1 MPVSDP
7 ECWIQQREKKNHQT
21 MSKHYDLI
29 IIGAGSAGCVLANRL
44 SAKSSRRVLLLEAGP
59 KDNNIWTR
67 VPAGVPRVVAN
78 KKISWGYISQPETHL
93 NHRQLFLPRG
103 RLVGGS
109 SCINGHVYMRGT
121 PADYDGWADSG
132 NPGWSWRDVLPH
144 FKRTESHH
152 SGESELHGGSGE
164 LHVTPVMEP
173 HPASQAFIDAAIAHG
188 IPKTTDFNGKTQ
200 EGVGYL
206 ELMIND
212 GVRSSTSQAFLKPV
226 RHRKNLTV
234 QANALVEKILLDGT
248 RVRGVRFRVHGK
260 VHEVLSP
267 DVVLSAGAINSPQV
281 LMLSGIGDLQMLQQH
296 GLTALHALPGVGQN
310 LQDHVYAHCLVSVE
324 DAFSLNRKISSNLRM
339 VPDVLRY
346 LFTRRGLLNS
356 AAAQVG
362 LFTSSK
368 IHGPRIDLQIQMRPF
383 SMLGKG
389 GMYRADPSPAVTAS
403 CGLLQP
409 FSVGQVQLASADPAD
424 RVHIYPRLLSDE
436 RDLMPLVE
444 GVRIMRKLFHSEPF
458 ASRLKAELMPGP
470 QCQSDED
477 MIHYLREQAQSMYHP
492 TGTCRMGTDAMAVV
506 DHRLRVKGLHGL
518 RIADA
523 SVMPRVPSGNT
534 NAPVIM
540 IADKAA
546 AMMEEDWRSA

>member
-1 MPVSDP
+1 
-7 ECWIQQREKKNHQT
+7 

-59 KDNNIWTR
+59 EDTNIWTR
-67 VPAGVPRVVAN
+67 VPAGVPRVVAHPA
-78 KKISWGYISQPETHL
+78 ISWGYVSEPEPGL
-93 NHRQLFLPRG
+93 KQRQLFLPRG
-103 RLVGGS
+103 RLVGGT

-121 PADYDGWADSG
+121 PEDYDGWLAAG
-132 NPGWSWRDVLPH
+132 NPGWGWQDVLPH

-152 SGESELHGGSGE
+152 LGESELHGGRGE
-164 LHVTPVMEP
+164 LHVSPVMEP
-173 HPASQAFIDAAIAHG
+173 HPASQAFIDAAIANG
-188 IPKTTDFNGKTQ
+188 MPWNADFNGSTQ

-212 GVRSSTSQAFLKPV
+212 GVRSSTSQAFLAPV
-226 RHRKNLTV
+226 RHRSNLQV
-234 QANALVEKILLDGT
+234 QTNAMVEKILLEGT
-248 RVRGVRFRVHGK
+248 RVTGVRFRVHGQSHQ
-260 VHEVLSP
+260 VHAPE
-267 DVVLSAGAINSPQV
+267 VVLSAGAINSPHL
-281 LMLSGIGDLQMLQQH
+281 LMLSGIGDPQTLQPH
-296 GLTALHALPGVGQN
+296 GLRALHALPGVGQN
-310 LQDHVYAHCLVSVE
+310 LQDHVYAHCLVRVD
-324 DAFSLNRKISSNLRM
+324 DAFSLNRKISSTLRM
-339 VPDVLRY
+339 IPDVLRY

-362 LFTSSK
+362 LFTSSRV
-368 IHGPRIDLQIQMRPF
+368 HGPRIDLQIQMRPF

-409 FSVGQVQLASADPAD
+409 FSTGSVQLASADPAE
-424 RVHIYPRLLSDE
+424 RIRIYPRLLSDE

-444 GVRIMRKLFHSEPF
+444 GVRLMRKLFHSEPF
-458 ASRLKAELMPGP
+458 ASRLHAELMPGP
-470 QCQSDED
+470 QCQSDDD
-477 MIHYLREQAQSMYHP
+477 MIDYLREQAQSMYHP
-492 TGTCRMGTDAMAVV
+492 TGTCKMGTDAMAVV
-506 DHRLRVKGLHGL
+506 DHRLRVRGLHGL

-546 AMMEEDWRSA
+546 AMMEEDWRDA

>member
-1 MPVSDP
+1 MP
-7 ECWIQQREKKNHQT
+7 
-21 MSKHYDLI
+21 KHYDLI

-44 SAKSSRRVLLLEAGP
+44 SANSSRRVLLLEAGP
-59 KDNNIWTR
+59 EDRNVWTR
-67 VPAGVPRVVAN
+67 VPAGVPRVVAD
-78 KKISWGYISQPETHL
+78 KKISWGYVSQPEPGL

-121 PADYDGWADSG
+121 PADYDGWLAEG
-132 NPGWSWRDVLPH
+132 NPGWGWNDVLPH

-152 SGESELHGGSGE
+152 LGESALHGGSGE

-173 HPASQAFIDAAIAHG
+173 HPASQAFIDAALAHG
-188 IPKTTDFNGKTQ
+188 IPPNADFNGPAQ

-206 ELMIND
+206 ELMINN
-212 GVRSSTSQAFLKPV
+212 GVRSSTSQAFLTPV
-226 RHRKNLTV
+226 RHRSNLQV
-234 QANALVEKILLDGT
+234 QTNALVEKIILEGT
-248 RVRGVRFRVHGK
+248 QVKGVRFQVHGK
-260 VHEVLSP
+260 TQEAHAPEL
-267 DVVLSAGAINSPQV
+267 VLSAGAVNSPQV
-281 LMLSGIGDLQMLQQH
+281 LMLSGIGDPQSLQQH
-296 GLTALHALPGVGQN
+296 GLRVLHALPGVGQN
-310 LQDHVYAHCLVSVE
+310 LQDHVYAHCLVSVD

-362 LFTSSK
+362 LFTSSQV
-368 IHGPRIDLQIQMRPF
+368 HGPRIDLQIQMRPF

-389 GMYRADPSPAVTAS
+389 GMYRADPAPAVTAS

-409 FSVGQVQLASADPAD
+409 FSTGSVQLASANPAD
-424 RVHIYPRLLSDE
+424 RVLIYPRLLSDE
-436 RDLMPLVE
+436 RDLLPLVQ

-458 ASRLKAELMPGP
+458 ASGLKTELMPGP
-470 QCQSDED
+470 QCQSDSD
-477 MIHYLREQAQSMYHP
+477 MIDYLREQAQSMYHP
-492 TGTCRMGTDAMAVV
+492 VGTCRMGADALAVV
-506 DHRLRVKGLHGL
+506 DHRLRVKGIQGL

-546 AMMEEDWRSA
+546 TMIEEDWRNT

>member
-1 MPVSDP
+1 MP
-7 ECWIQQREKKNHQT
+7 
-21 MSKHYDLI
+21 KHYDLI

-44 SAKSSRRVLLLEAGP
+44 SATSSRRVLLLEAGP
-59 KDNNIWTR
+59 EDTNIWTR

-78 KKISWGYISQPETHL
+78 KKISWGYVSQPEPGL
-93 NHRQLFLPRG
+93 NDRQLFLPRG

-121 PADYDGWADSG
+121 PEDYDGWLAAG
-132 NPGWSWRDVLPH
+132 NPGWGWKDVLPH
-144 FKRTESHH
+144 FKRTETHH
-152 SGESELHGGSGE
+152 LGESELHGGSGE
-164 LHVTPVMEP
+164 LHVTPVMES
-173 HPASQAFIDAAIAHG
+173 HPASQAFIDAALANG
-188 IPKTTDFNGKTQ
+188 IPSNADFNGRTQ

-212 GVRSSTSQAFLKPV
+212 GVRSSTSQAFLTPV
-226 RHRKNLTV
+226 RHRRNLQV
-234 QANALVEKILLDGT
+234 QANALVERILLEGT
-248 RVRGVRFRVHGK
+248 RVTGVRFRVHGQI
-260 VHEVLSP
+260 HEVHAP
-267 DVVLSAGAINSPQV
+267 EIVLSAGAINSPQL
-281 LMLSGIGDLQMLQQH
+281 LMLSGIGDPQALQPH
-296 GLTALHALPGVGQN
+296 GLRPLHALPGVGQN

-362 LFTSSK
+362 LFTASQV
-368 IHGPRIDLQIQMRPF
+368 HGPRIDLQIQMRPF

-389 GMYRADPSPAVTAS
+389 GMYRADPAPAVTAS

-409 FSVGQVQLASADPAD
+409 FSTGHVQLASADPAE
-424 RVHIYPRLLSDE
+424 RVQIYPRLLSDE
-436 RDLMPLVE
+436 RDLMPLVQ

-477 MIHYLREQAQSMYHP
+477 MIGYLREQAQSMYHP
-492 TGTCRMGTDAMAVV
+492 AGTCRMGTDAMAVV
-506 DHRLRVKGLHGL
+506 DHRLRVHGLQGL

-540 IADKAA
+540 VADKAA
-546 AMMEEDWRSA
+546 TMMEEDWRAA

>member
-1 MPVSDP
+1 MP
-7 ECWIQQREKKNHQT
+7 
-21 MSKHYDLI
+21 KHYDLI

-44 SAKSSRRVLLLEAGP
+44 SATSSRRVLLLEAGP
-59 KDNNIWTR
+59 EDTHIWTR

-78 KKISWGYISQPETHL
+78 KAISWGYVSEPEPGL
-93 NHRQLFLPRG
+93 NHRQLVLPRG

-121 PADYDGWADSG
+121 PDDYDNWQAAG
-132 NPGWSWRDVLPH
+132 NPGWGWNDVLPH
-144 FKRTESHH
+144 FKRTECHH
-152 SGESELHGGSGE
+152 LGESELHGGSGE

-173 HPASQAFIDAAIAHG
+173 HPASQAFIDAAIANG
-188 IPKTTDFNGKTQ
+188 LPGNTDFNGRTQ

-206 ELMIND
+206 ELMIRD

-226 RHRKNLTV
+226 RHRSNLRV
-234 QANALVEKILLDGT
+234 QTHALVEQILLEGS
-248 RVRGVRFRVHGK
+248 RVTGVRFRVKGNAQE
-260 VHEVLSP
+260 VHEVHAP
-267 DVVLSAGAINSPQV
+267 EVVLSAGAINSPQL
-281 LMLSGIGDLQMLQQH
+281 LMLSGIGDPQALQAH
-296 GLTALHALPGVGQN
+296 GLRPRHALPGVGQN
-310 LQDHVYAHCLVSVE
+310 LQDHVYAHCLVSVD

-362 LFTSSK
+362 LFTRSGV
-368 IHGPRIDLQIQMRPF
+368 HGPRIDLQIQMRPF

-389 GMYRADPSPAVTAS
+389 GMYRADPAPAVTAS

-409 FSVGQVQLASADPAD
+409 FSTGYVALASAKPSD
-424 RVHIYPRLLSDE
+424 RMRIYPRLLSDE
-436 RDLMPLVE
+436 RDLMPLVQ
-444 GVRIMRKLFHSEPF
+444 GMRVMRQLFHSEPF
-458 ASRLKAELMPGP
+458 ASGLKAELMPGL

-477 MIHYLREQAQSMYHP
+477 LIDYLREQAQSMYHP
-492 TGTCRMGTDAMAVV
+492 TGTCRMGTDPMAVV
-506 DHRLRVKGLHGL
+506 DHRLRVRGLHGL

-546 AMMEEDWRSA
+546 SMMEEDWHSA

>member
-1 MPVSDP
+1 MP
-7 ECWIQQREKKNHQT
+7 
-21 MSKHYDLI
+21 KHYDVI

-44 SAKSSRRVLLLEAGP
+44 SAKSARRVLLLEAGP
-59 KDNNIWTR
+59 EDTNLWTR

-78 KKISWGYISQPETHL
+78 KKISWAYVSQPEPGL

-121 PADYDGWADSG
+121 PEDYEGWLAAG
-132 NPGWSWRDVLPH
+132 NPGWGWKDVLPH
-144 FKRTESHH
+144 FKRTELHH
-152 SGESELHGGSGE
+152 LGESELHGGSGE

-173 HPASQAFIDAAIAHG
+173 HPASQAFIDAALAAG
-188 IPKTTDFNGKTQ
+188 IPPNTDFNGRTQ

-206 ELMIND
+206 ELMIKD

-226 RHRKNLTV
+226 RHRSNLQV
-234 QANALVEKILLDGT
+234 QANALVENLLLDGT
-248 RVRGVRFRVHGK
+248 QVTGVRFRTNGQVQEVHAP
-260 VHEVLSP
+260 E
-267 DVVLSAGAINSPQV
+267 VVLSAGAINSPQV
-281 LMLSGIGDLQMLQQH
+281 LMLSGIGDPQTLQQQ
-296 GLTALHALPGVGQN
+296 GLRPRHALPGVGQN
-310 LQDHVYAHCLVSVE
+310 LQDHVYAHCLVSVD
-324 DAFSLNRKISSNLRM
+324 DAFSLNRKISSTLCM

-362 LFTSSK
+362 LFTASRV
-368 IHGPRIDLQIQMRPF
+368 HGPRIDLQIQMRPF

-409 FSVGQVQLASADPAD
+409 FSTGSVQLASADPAD
-424 RVHIYPRLLSDE
+424 SVLIHPRLLSDE
-436 RDLMPLVE
+436 RDLMPLVK
-444 GVRIMRKLFHSEPF
+444 GIRIMRTLFHTEPF

-470 QCQSDED
+470 QCVSDDELID
-477 MIHYLREQAQSMYHP
+477 YLREQAQSMYHP
-492 TGTCRMGTDAMAVV
+492 VGTCKMGTDAMAVV
-506 DHRLRVKGLHGL
+506 DHRLRVRGLRGL

-546 AMMEEDWRSA
+546 AMMEEDWRDAGYVN